1 MAVNRTP
8 MITSYRHSSG
18 RSPLGRSPFPRGFGR
33 GGGLGLVALLFGSG
47 LGGCGTGS
55 SGVLPPSGVG
65 PASPEASSPVVQPG
79 APGQAGRTLS
89 PADVAEL
96 PRPPHTDA
104 DVRFMRDMIG
114 HHAQALEM
122 TVLVPDRSQREDI
135 RLLARRIEISQ
146 GSEIALMRRWLED
159 RWEEAPDPLGT
170 GHGGGHEAGHGA
182 DPHAGHHVDPSAH
195 AHAGHDAGHPDAGH
209 PEPHEGMPGMLT
221 PDQLH
226 RLASATGDAFDRLFL
241 EYMIYHHEGALTM
254 VAELFASPGAGQ
266 GGEIF
271 EFASHVDADQRIEIS
286 RMNRMLNAVP

>member
-1 MAVNRTP
+1 

-55 SGVLPPSGVG
+55 PGVLPPSGVG

-89 PADVAEL
+89 PAAVAEL

-122 TVLVPDRSQREDI
+122 TVLVPERSQREDI

-146 GSEIALMRRWLED
+146 ASEIALMRRWLED
-159 RWEEAPDPLGT
+159 RWEEAPDPLGA
-170 GHGGGHEAGHGA
+170 GHGGGHHGGGHEAGHA
-182 DPHAGHHVDPSAH
+182 AGHGGDSH
-195 AHAGHDAGHPDAGH
+195 AH
-209 PEPHEGMPGMLT
+209 PHGGMPGMLT
-221 PDQLH
+221 RDQLH
-226 RLASATGDAFDRLFL
+226 RLASATGDEFDRIFL

-271 EFASHVDADQRIEIS
+271 EFASHVDADQRIEIA
-286 RMNRMLNAVP
+286 RMTRMLNAVP